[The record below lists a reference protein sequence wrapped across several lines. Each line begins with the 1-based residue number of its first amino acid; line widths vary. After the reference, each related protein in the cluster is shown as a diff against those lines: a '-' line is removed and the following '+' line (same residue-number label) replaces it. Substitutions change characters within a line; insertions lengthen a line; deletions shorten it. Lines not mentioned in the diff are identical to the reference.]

1 MQVEKDFE
9 VNYFLVMVDMAIS
22 SLKIIFQGLRSF
34 NGIFGFLMNS
44 ISLKS
49 LDGVD
54 LKVQR
59 TKFVETFSSDG
70 SSNVDIN
77 DLISELCVMH
87 FTLLDRATSAME
99 NFEFVIEADC
109 VILTFPLL
117 IKSYSLCL

>member
-1 MQVEKDFE
+1 
-9 VNYFLVMVDMAIS
+9 
-22 SLKIIFQGLRSF
+22 
-34 NGIFGFLMNS
+34 MNS

-54 LKVQR
+54 LKVQC

-70 SSNVDIN
+70 SSDVDIS

-87 FTLLDRATSAME
+87 FTLPDRATSAME

-109 VILTFPLL
+109 VIVTFPLL